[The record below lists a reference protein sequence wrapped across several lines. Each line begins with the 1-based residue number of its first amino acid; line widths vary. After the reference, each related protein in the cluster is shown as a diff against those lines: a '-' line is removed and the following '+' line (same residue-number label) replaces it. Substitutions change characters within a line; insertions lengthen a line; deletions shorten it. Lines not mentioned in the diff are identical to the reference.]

1 MRLLACSCRSLKK
14 AKQLAKVHDIP
25 RPYGSTAELLADSDI
40 DVVLNLTLPEVHGP
54 ITLAALEAGKHVY
67 TEKPLAK
74 NRDEGAA
81 IMALAGAK
89 NLVVGSAPDTFLGG
103 RLQACRALID
113 SGKIGRIT
121 GASAFVVSHGHEW
134 HHPNPDFFYQP
145 GAGPLLD
152 IGPYYMT
159 LCLLY

>member
-1 MRLLACSCRSLKK
+1 MGKEIYNIGIIGLGDISQVYLNNLKKYPVVRLLACSCRSLKK

-67 TEKPLAK
+67 TENHWQ

-89 NLVVGSAPDTFLGG
+89 IWLSAAHQIHF
-103 RLQACRALID
+103 RR
-113 SGKIGRIT
+113 
-121 GASAFVVSHGHEW
+121 SA
-134 HHPNPDFFYQP
+134 
-145 GAGPLLD
+145 AGLPEL
-152 IGPYYMT
+152 
-159 LCLLY
+159 